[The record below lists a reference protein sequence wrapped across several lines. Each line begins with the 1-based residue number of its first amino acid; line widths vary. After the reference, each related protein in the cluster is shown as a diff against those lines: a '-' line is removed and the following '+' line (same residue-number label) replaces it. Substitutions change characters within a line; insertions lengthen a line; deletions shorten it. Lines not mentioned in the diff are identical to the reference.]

1 MKNSNY
7 NFIAPFYKLLS
18 RIVFGKSL
26 EKGSS
31 HFFARI
37 KKEDSVLI
45 IGGGNG
51 EILKPLFFICPV
63 ASISYCELSN
73 KMIGLANKKNPF
85 PKEQITFLEQD
96 AFDLEDFQYDWI
108 VLPFFLDQFNEVKC
122 VHLLKSIKEN
132 SKPSSKILFTDM
144 NKKGISRGLLS
155 FMYFFFK
162 MTTGL
167 KNKELPDFDK
177 VFLESGWEMEE
188 EELFGNGR
196 VVSRVYKKDKD
207 LNSLNFAVIP

>member
-1 MKNSNY
+1 M
-7 NFIAPFYKLLS
+7 
-18 RIVFGKSL
+18 
-26 EKGSS
+26 
-31 HFFARI
+31 
-37 KKEDSVLI
+37 
-45 IGGGNG
+45 
-51 EILKPLFFICPV
+51 

-162 MTTGL
+162 MTTSSSL
-167 KNKELPDFDK
+167 KIEGFLSLISFD
-177 VFLESGWEMEE
+177 
-188 EELFGNGR
+188 
-196 VVSRVYKKDKD
+196 
-207 LNSLNFAVIP
+207 VIFCRIGAFRLVTFPGFIGS